1 MPLALETTKML
12 VSRLSLTVLLLSS
25 FAFGHR
31 LHRRQNDSVEDPA
44 ALLARGIEALGGQ
57 DVIDSISSLSYYG
70 ET

>member
-1 MPLALETTKML
+1 MPLVLETVKMF
-12 VSRLSLTVLLLSS
+12 VSQLSLTVLLFSG

-31 LHRRQNDSVEDPA
+31 LHHRQNDSVEDPA